1 MSKDIIAILTA
12 LITAFSTL
20 MAVFIT
26 NYFNMKSL
34 ERNLRSQFQLKSYEI
49 KLNKLE
55 DFYELFEKWE
65 ANFSITYLN
74 YLYFHNKKISESE
87 LHELMKNTTRFS
99 NIFQKMMAL
108 LNIHFPELEEDYK
121 KVNLARSEVVKY
133 LKIERNINIE
143 DFVQAQE
150 SFEEVA
156 KKFKK
161 QISLFAQKYKE
172 II

>member
-156 KKFKK
+156 KNLKNKFPYSPKNIKK
-161 QISLFAQKYKE
+161 
-172 II
+172 